1 MIKKEKYNNLPK
13 DIIKSLSKMEK
24 IIKIIEKN
32 LSSPKDDILR
42 EIIIEIGSTQRAMD
56 IFNKYYPDK
65 GVNLSIY
72 ITQRKKTEAQK
83 AIKNMTNPIEI
94 DRKIYEI
101 TQMYKSNF
109 NQSLKNNPQTIEAFD
124 MKKVYENINDIY
136 DTLYNLN
143 DEEIIKTKIC
153 RTKVLVEGRDWNVGL
168 RMIFSMREYISF
180 DNTKNMEKL
189 IDYDML
195 LQEHEWMEYYIK
207 NMKNYNANTAFEHTL
222 NSREEFYENRQNRIM
237 EFLLYYKENK
247 QFNIKE
253 ITYYCVDR
261 SCFKDVIN
269 NFSLPDNLYEYRTIL
284 SKSKLALRMMMKSD
298 DYILSYVNQFKSMV
312 DNDLER
318 DVFSYLVEKEEKN
331 LDGHIEDI
339 HKYLCKKYKN
349 LSKNHIEKAMKNLLL
364 KGFISLYVWNSKL
377 W

>member
-72 ITQRKKTEAQK
+72 ITQRKKTETQK
-83 AIKNMTNPIEI
+83 AIKNLTNPIEI

-109 NQSLKNNPQTIEAFD
+109 NQSLKNNSQTIEAFD

-143 DEEIIKTKIC
+143 DKEIIKTKIC
-153 RTKVLVEGRDWNVGL
+153 RTKVLVESRDWNVGL

-180 DNTKNMEKL
+180 DNIKNMEKL

-207 NMKNYNANTAFEHTL
+207 NMKNYNINTAFEHTL
-222 NSREEFYENRQNRIM
+222 NSREEFYNNKQNRIM

-269 NFSLPDNLYEYRTIL
+269 NFSLPENLCQYRTIL

-298 DYILSYVNQFKSMV
+298 DYILSYVNRFKSMV

-339 HKYLCKKYKN
+339 HQYLCKKYKN

-364 KGFISLYVWNSKL
+364 KGFISLYV
-377 W
+377 

>member
-1 MIKKEKYNNLPK
+1 
-13 DIIKSLSKMEK
+13 
-24 IIKIIEKN
+24 
-32 LSSPKDDILR
+32 
-42 EIIIEIGSTQRAMD
+42 
-56 IFNKYYPDK
+56 
-65 GVNLSIY
+65 
-72 ITQRKKTEAQK
+72 
-83 AIKNMTNPIEI
+83 MTNPIEI

-143 DEEIIKTKIC
+143 DKEIIKTKIC

-168 RMIFSMREYISF
+168 RMIFSMREYRSF
-180 DNTKNMEKL
+180 DNTNNMEKL
-189 IDYDML
+189 IEFDLL

-207 NMKNYNANTAFEHTL
+207 NMKNYNVNTAFEHAL
-222 NSREEFYENRQNRIM
+222 NSREEFYNNKQNRIM

-269 NFSLPDNLYEYRTIL
+269 NFSLPENLCQYRTIL

-318 DVFSYLVEKEEKN
+318 DVFSYLVEKEENN

-339 HKYLCKKYKN
+339 HQYLCKKYKN

-364 KGFISLYVWNSKL
+364 KGFISLYV
-377 W
+377 